1 MSPLTTHTSWLN
13 HVIQI
18 KNELLYL
25 IVMVFKDENII
36 RPVEPTGRIL
46 MAKVGTVNKIK
57 F

>member
-1 MSPLTTHTSWLN
+1 MSPLTTHTRWLN

-25 IVMVFKDENII
+25 MMMVSKDENII
-36 RPVEPTGRIL
+36 RPVEPTRGIL
-46 MAKVGTVNKIK
+46 MAKMDTVDKIK